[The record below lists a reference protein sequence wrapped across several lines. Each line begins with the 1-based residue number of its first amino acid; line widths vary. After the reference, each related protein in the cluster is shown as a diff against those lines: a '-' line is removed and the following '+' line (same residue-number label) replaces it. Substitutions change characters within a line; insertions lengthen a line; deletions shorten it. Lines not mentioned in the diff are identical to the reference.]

1 MKSLAKSLVAKK
13 IGLLLA
19 TAILINTP
27 ININATNTYSKITSS
42 NNTQYKK
49 LSRANYLAIATTI
62 INALSNIFG
71 RISAQTPT
79 ITTTTPTQ
87 QTSPAQVVPTVVVP
101 TQATPT
107 PTTTFQTTITPEPV
121 SPTGIPAVTVSLTP
135 TVQVAPVTPI
145 NHTLATVGTVLSN
158 VSAVLTTVNT
168 IYQATHPSQSTG
180 SVQGSH
186 HGHREVQVLKRN
198 F

>member
-1 MKSLAKSLVAKK
+1 MKSLAKSLVTKK
-13 IGLLLA
+13 IGLFLA
-19 TAILINTP
+19 ISMLVSAP
-27 ININATNTYSKITSS
+27 ININATDTSS
-42 NNTQYKK
+42 TSTSSTNTQYKK

-62 INALSNIFG
+62 VNALSNIFG
-71 RISAQTPT
+71 RISAQTPAVA
-79 ITTTTPTQ
+79 TTTPVQ
-87 QTSPAQVVPTVVVP
+87 QTSPAQVIPTVGVSA
-101 TQATPT
+101 QAT
-107 PTTTFQTTITPEPV
+107 PTTTFQTTITPAPV

-135 TVQVAPVTPI
+135 TAQVAPVAPV

-168 IYQATHPSQSTG
+168 IYQATHPTQNTG

-186 HGHREVQVLKRN
+186 HGHREIQVLKRN